1 MTLLFTPYHSAGK
14 ATTFY
19 DYYDIAEAF
28 KNTECWSH
36 TLYVIS
42 FVNRMGSDG

>member
-1 MTLLFTPYHSAGK
+1 MTLHTIYAHSAGK

-28 KNTECWSH
+28 KNAKCWPH